1 MQFDQVAFDFSGLR
15 ALVVGGSRGIGRGV
29 VQGLVAAGAEVA
41 YAARAPAEPPVD
53 GAVHVRVEL
62 RDAASIAAAF
72 EQVAP
77 DGRLDICVNAAAVNH
92 AHGFEDITAEEWDE
106 VLAIDLRAAFLV
118 ASEAGR
124 RMKARG
130 CGRIVNISSIA
141 GRHRSPVSGVHYV
154 SAKAGMI
161 GLTRQ
166 MAFELAPFG
175 VTVNAHCPSQTRT
188 RMLESTMSEDQQADL
203 VSAIPVGRLAEII
216 DQVGPVLFLCSD
228 ASRYMTGSVIDVN
241 GGQL

>member
-1 MQFDQVAFDFSGLR
+1 MLPRATDGEGVEPHAVETQVQ
-15 ALVVGGSRGIGRGV
+15 LVR
-29 VQGLVAAGAEVA
+29 LAH
-41 YAARAPAEPPVD
+41 AARIAILLFAQ
-53 GAVHVRVEL
+53 
-62 RDAASIAAAF
+62 RD
-72 EQVAP
+72 P
-77 DGRLDICVNAAAVNH
+77 
-92 AHGFEDITAEEWDE
+92 DE
-106 VLAIDLRAAFLV
+106 VLAVDLRAAFLV

-124 RMKARG
+124 RMKVRG
-130 CGRIVNISSIA
+130 YGRIVNISSIA

-175 VTVNAHCPSQTRT
+175 VTVNVHCPSQTRT
-188 RMLESTMSEDQQADL
+188 RMLGSTMSEDQQADL